1 MPHRLVIC
9 TPSASG
15 LKRVETDQGS
25 YALWREA
32 IQLGFQTGPPVT
44 VQKALIWK
52 ARRDL
57 YRLALEN
64 HADYLLFMDDDMVPP
79 PRALTALYTA
89 IQQGPWAIVSGLCV
103 LRSEQGRFSVSWRD
117 PDGIFD
123 DQPSDLPGEDVMEV
137 NGFGMAFCLLDLARC
152 QRITGI
158 PDQKDARKNPFF
170 PFLLEDSPNG
180 LGEDLAFC
188 HRIRAGGGRL
198 ALHGGVHPGHLF
210 LLELKAGPIIQARRE
225 MLLAASIKR

>member
-1 MPHRLVIC
+1 MSHRLLIA

-32 IQLGFQTGPPVT
+32 IQLGFQTGPPIS

-64 HADYLLFMDDDMVPP
+64 HADYLLFLDDDMTPP

-103 LRSEQGRFSVSWRD
+103 LRSEQARFSVSWRD
-117 PDGIFD
+117 ENGLFD
-123 DQPSDLPGEDVMEV
+123 DQPSDLPGEDVVEV
-137 NGFGMAFCLLDLARC
+137 KSFGLAFCLLDLARC
-152 QRITGI
+152 QRAVGI
-158 PDQKDARKNPFF
+158 PDAKDERKNPFF
-170 PFLLEDSPNG
+170 PFLLPDTPYG
-180 LGEDLAFC
+180 LGEDAAFC
-188 HRIRAGGGRL
+188 HRLRQAGARL
-198 ALHGGVHPGHLF
+198 AVHCGIRPGHLF
-210 LLELKAGPIIQARRE
+210 LLELRAGPIIQARRE
-225 MLLAASIKR
+225 MLLAAAVRS